1 MKEDNE
7 PLGRKLLLVG
17 KWLLI
22 TMLGW
27 AISLLA
33 IGGASVHSWSE
44 WQALVVSYGLNG
56 ALIGALVGLGQAR
69 ILGPWQVPSLK
80 WTLVTL
86 VLYVVGLLAGV
97 VLTSAINFWTWP
109 AELPMLT
116 GASTTFMWID
126 VLHIAP
132 VAGTILGLGQ
142 WWVLRGYIGPTTRLG
157 GLLWTLGNICGL
169 GIGGFL
175 ARIISG
181 LTWLGYFSYP
191 VGRLAERAVVGA
203 ILGLITGAILVIL
216 RQSEQPKPF
225 TPMTAT
231 LQ

>member
-1 MKEDNE
+1 M
-7 PLGRKLLLVG
+7 
-17 KWLLI
+17 
-22 TMLGW
+22 
-27 AISLLA
+27 SLLA
-33 IGGASVHSWSE
+33 IGDANIHSWPE

-56 ALIGALVGLGQAR
+56 ALIGVLVGLGQAR
-69 ILGPWQVPSLK
+69 ILGPLQVPLLR
-80 WTLVTL
+80 WTFVTL
-86 VLYVVGLLAGV
+86 VVYAIGLSVSV
-97 VLTSAINFWTWP
+97 VLASAITFWTWP

-116 GASTTFMWID
+116 GDSTTFMWLD

-132 VAGTILGLGQ
+132 VAGAILGLGQ

-191 VGRLAERAVVGA
+191 VGRLTERAVVGA
-203 ILGLITGAILVIL
+203 ILGFITGAILVIL
-216 RQSEQPKPF
+216 RQSAIHADDRHSTVKNAPQVG
-225 TPMTAT
+225 
-231 LQ
+231 